1 MKIKWLTG
9 TLALLLFLSS
19 GVISYAEERN
29 FFWSDSMPFPTCYDG
44 PEDDAKDKISL
55 TIDGKNVPLEVQT
68 CDKAKKS
75 RVLVQVNEQYLHVVA
90 GVGAEPFIEKGRTMV
105 PLKALADVF
114 GFEVKWDQG
123 EKKITLTKES
133 MVITMVIGKT
143 EIWVNDN
150 KQTSETAPMIKNNV
164 TFLPIRELAEALDI
178 EVKWDSAT
186 RTATFTE
193 KQ

>member
-1 MKIKWLTG
+1 MKVKWLTS

-29 FFWSDSMPFPTCYDG
+29 FFWSDSIPIPTCYDG
-44 PEDDAKDKISL
+44 PGDAKDKIGL
-55 TIDGKNVPLEVQT
+55 TIDGKSVPLEVQT

-75 RVLVQVNEQYLHVVA
+75 RVLVQVNGQYLHIVA
-90 GVGAEPFIEKGRTMV
+90 GAGAEPFVEKGRTMV

-133 MVITMVIGKT
+133 MVITMVVGKT
-143 EIWVNDN
+143 EIWVND
-150 KQTSETAPMIKNNV
+150 KKLTSETAPMIKNNV
-164 TFLPIRELAEALDI
+164 TFLPIRELAEALNI

-186 RTATFTE
+186 RTATFNE